1 MNLRLSSARSPFGL
15 PCLLAASFSTLLL
28 SGCSKNEEPTNI
40 VKLPAG
46 LVALQEEVIKGKN
59 QVDLTIKSLEGVI
72 ASAGPNAKPKYDE
85 FVKSMEQ
92 LDAQA
97 ASIKAKADDMRARG
111 SAYFKAWETELAA
124 VTTPSIKEQAEK
136 RREQLTKNY
145 EDVTVAVEAAREAYR
160 PVLSDLKD
168 CHKMLS
174 TDLTADSVK
183 ALGPPVVKIKDNAK
197 VLGAKLDAVV
207 DALKKIGAVYAAQT

>member
-15 PCLLAASFSTLLL
+15 RCLLAASFSTLLL

-40 VKLPAG
+40 VKLPPG

-59 QVDLTIKSLEGVI
+59 QVDLTIKSLEAVI
-72 ASAGPNAKPKYDE
+72 AAAGPNAKPKYDE
-85 FVKSMEQ
+85 FVKSMGE

-111 SAYFKAWETELAA
+111 AAYFKAWEEQLAA

-136 RREQLTKNY
+136 RRDQLTKNY
-145 EDVTVAVEAAREAYR
+145 EAVTVAVEAAREAYR

-168 CHKMLS
+168 VQQMLT

-197 VLGAKLDAVV
+197 VLGGKLDAVV
-207 DALKKIGAVYAAQT
+207 DALKKIGAVYSAQT